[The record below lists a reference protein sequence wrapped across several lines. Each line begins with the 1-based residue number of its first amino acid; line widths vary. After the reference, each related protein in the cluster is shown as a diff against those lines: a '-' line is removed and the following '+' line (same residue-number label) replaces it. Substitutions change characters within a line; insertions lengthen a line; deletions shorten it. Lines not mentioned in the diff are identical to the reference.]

1 MIEAE
6 QFEIDFEATENWRTR
21 DIKIFDALP
30 SEVRAAIR
38 ESRISFNA
46 RKILDLM
53 TENDWTIEHTVRWI
67 RHQDIKRYGHEGR

>member
-46 RKILDLM
+46 GKIRDLLKQD
-53 TENDWTIEHTVRWI
+53 EWTIEHTVRWI
-67 RHQDIKRYGHEGR
+67 RHQDIKRYGHEGE